1 MVGFTLRQLMD
12 LERSGCMCDFVVDVV
27 RANHLL
33 NYELT
38 PAEYNERLL
47 ASFPEHPAETSHK
60 TAVSNE
66 DKDLYDCLAELQA
79 YADFDIMNWSPR
91 HILHILKYKNGNN
104 ELSGADSLRMLIQ
117 NR

>member
-1 MVGFTLRQLMD
+1 MVGFTLRQLME
-12 LERSGCMCDFVVDVV
+12 LERSGCMRDFIVDVV
-27 RANHLL
+27 RANNLL

-38 PAEYNERLL
+38 PTEYNERLV
-47 ASFPEHPAETSHK
+47 ASFPAETSHK
-60 TAVSNE
+60 TAVSAE

-79 YADFDIMNWSPR
+79 YADFNVLDWSPR
-91 HILHILKYKNGNN
+91 HILHILRYKNGNN